1 VLPSRC
7 FLPFYFNRFSAKIKW
22 KSGEKSS
29 RICLAR
35 PLLLQTEG
43 NGTFQAFFL
52 LIFPNFRK
60 KSNGKNFYKD
70 LTDVI

>member
-1 VLPSRC
+1 M
-7 FLPFYFNRFSAKIKW
+7 
-22 KSGEKSS
+22 
-29 RICLAR
+29 R

-52 LIFPNFRK
+52 LIFPDFRK
-60 KSNGKNFYKD
+60 KSNGKKFYKD